1 MAFFNIRQ
9 WLDRISEHPNR
20 RTLTNVEDP
29 TDVKTYD
36 LSRAEGEIT
45 TQGTALTGAN
55 LTDLENRIGAAFTA
69 VEQAMPEA
77 NPAAEA
83 TASLTKL
90 KVAGTVYEIEGGG
103 GEPQTGTI
111 EDVAVASFSDG
122 ADNVPVSELIVD
134 INPVQ
139 YLHGYDKPWVGG
151 AGKNKLPN
159 TATSQT
165 VNGVTYTVNSDGSVT
180 ANGTSTGWDGFV
192 IGTAVLEAGTYI
204 LSGET
209 INEFTYVEVSID
221 GHNYN
226 TANRK
231 DSPPFTLSEQ
241 TSVTAKIF
249 SAPQSTPSGVKICP
263 MIRLASES
271 DATYEPFSNI
281 CPITGHDS
289 GVIRVDTDQFANIYK
304 VDFGQ
309 TVYGGH
315 LNVTTGELT
324 ITHKYQRGGFS
335 RKSVDSSNKL
345 WYCGDL
351 SDSKE
356 YASVEAPNAIS
367 NMFVGKSLENCR
379 ADNSGFTLFPKQLY
393 IAGYVGNE
401 SALDALL
408 SNLEIAYELATPFD
422 IDLTPTEVRT
432 LLNANNIYA
441 DTGNINKLVY
451 FKTGCEAVAKLIEAY
466 SERL

>member
-9 WLDRISEHPNR
+9 WIDRVSQFPNR

-36 LSRAEGEIT
+36 LSRAEGEVSV
-45 TQGTALTGAN
+45 QGTALTAAN
-55 LTDLENRIGAAFTA
+55 LNNLENRIDAAFTA

-90 KVAGTVYEIEGGG
+90 KVAGTVYEVEGGG

-111 EDVAVASFSDG
+111 EDVAIASFSDG
-122 ADNVPVSELIVD
+122 ADDVPVSELIVD
-134 INPVQ
+134 IEARQ
-139 YLHGYDKPWVGG
+139 DLHGYDKPWVGG

-165 VNGVTYTVNSDGSVT
+165 VCGVTYTVNSDGSVT
-180 ANGTSTGWDGFV
+180 ANGTSTDWGDGFV
-192 IGTAVLEAGTYI
+192 IGTAALEPGTYI

-209 INEFTYVEVSID
+209 INEFTYIEVSID

-226 TANRK
+226 TSNRK

-271 DATYEPFSNI
+271 DATYEPYSNI
-281 CPITGHDS
+281 CPITGHNS
-289 GVIRVDTDQFANIYK
+289 GVITVENDQIANTYTFA
-304 VDFGQ
+304 FGQ
-309 TVYGGH
+309 TVYGGS
-315 LNVTTGELT
+315 
-324 ITHKYQRGGFS
+324 Y
-335 RKSVDSSNKL
+335 D
-345 WYCGDL
+345 
-351 SDSKE
+351 
-356 YASVEAPNAIS
+356 A
-367 NMFVGKSLENCR
+367 
-379 ADNSGFTLFPKQLY
+379 NSGKVSLTWFSYLAKD
-393 IAGYVGNE
+393 INWVMGNR
-401 SALDALL
+401 
-408 SNLEIAYELATPFD
+408 NY
-422 IDLTPTEVRT
+422 
-432 LLNANNIYA
+432 AN
-441 DTGNINKLVY
+441 TGRIFFY
-451 FKTGCEAVAKLIEAY
+451 
-466 SERL
+466 RL